1 MTRALTLSCLASLAL
16 VACGDERPVLT
27 DEDGGPPPAD
37 MTMADLGPDV
47 PDAAMDAGTPDLG
60 PPPDMGPP
68 CPIGPAPAPADPTA
82 GEWDRRFY
90 IPGAGG
96 TAPTDV
102 LAVAVDDDDVV
113 YVGGHFSHGNDIP
126 AQNVVAW
133 EDGVGFTALG
143 DGLAG
148 DVVELELHPSS
159 GDLWA
164 IVRDAGDHA
173 IHRWDGSAWSLEHE
187 SPGFLNALA
196 FAPDG
201 TLFVGGSFDAI
212 DGEAV
217 SNLAAFVG
225 GTWRSIGGV
234 SPDGQVLAILAEADG
249 ICIGG
254 RFSNVGA
261 TEATSVA
268 CHDRTSW
275 SARSLPTPGYEVRVL
290 ARDSG
295 GALLAGGHFDLDPR
309 DSEDGGSIARWD
321 GTEWGLMGQG
331 FVGSIGPGYV
341 DVIQVVGDIV
351 YAAGSFRASG
361 ATEVNS
367 VSRFESGAWGNIGGA
382 YAEVGFGIETNN
394 VFDGATT
401 SGGQLVIGGR
411 FTRVGSMLASHV
423 AIWDETFEWS
433 TLEKPAGAA
442 AGVGGFVDALAA
454 RGPCEMYAGGEFQ
467 YVGGVAARN
476 VVRVTPAGPE
486 PLGAGPVGVVRALA
500 VAEDGTVYAG
510 GDLVDGNLVRY
521 EGGPTWP
528 MVGGG
533 VDGAVAAL
541 LVASDG
547 RLWVG
552 GDFTEVGG
560 GTAAE
565 HIAVWDGTDWAVPAG
580 GVDGPVRALLELA
593 DGTIVVGGDFDQ
605 AGAVA
610 VVNIAGWDGTEW
622 SAFGEGLPADI
633 GRGVRSLAF
642 FEGQLVA
649 GGTFSSLPDADGAG
663 IATWT
668 GTAWESVGDGFFS
681 PFSFSPTYVND
692 LAVVGD
698 ALFATGHNLPTAAG
712 AEDTRL
718 AVFRDGSWAPFGE
731 LTDISEAMV
740 ATPSA
745 LWVGGTFTRAGP
757 IPAVG
762 LASFEFD

>member
-16 VACGDERPVLT
+16 AACGDERPVLT
-27 DEDGGPPPAD
+27 DEDGGPSPTD
-37 MTMADLGPDV
+37 MTLADLGPD
-47 PDAAMDAGTPDLG
+47 PDASMDAGTPDLG

-68 CPIGPAPAPADPTA
+68 CPIGPDPAPTDPTA

-90 IPGAGG
+90 LPGVGG

-102 LAVAVDDDDVV
+102 LSVAIDADDVV

-126 AQNVVAW
+126 AQNVVSW
-133 EDGVGFTALG
+133 EDGVGFTPLG
-143 DGLAG
+143 DGLPG
-148 DVVELELHPSS
+148 DVVELEIHPTT
-159 GDLWA
+159 GDVWA
-164 IVRDAGDHA
+164 IVRELGHG
-173 IHRWDGSAWSLEHE
+173 IYRWDGSAWSLEHE

-201 TLFVGGSFDAI
+201 TLIVGGSFDAI
-212 DGEAV
+212 DGESV
-217 SNLAAFVG
+217 SNLAAYRGGSWLPVG
-225 GTWRSIGGV
+225 GA
-234 SPDGQVLAILAEADG
+234 SPDEQVLFILAEADSL
-249 ICIGG
+249 CIGG

-261 TEATSVA
+261 TEAISVA
-268 CHDRTSW
+268 CHDGSSW
-275 SARSLPTPGYEVRVL
+275 SARSLPVPGYEVRVL
-290 ARDSG
+290 ARDSS
-295 GALLAGGHFDLDPR
+295 GALLAGGHFDLDPG
-309 DSEDGGSIARWD
+309 DGEDGGSIARWD

-341 DVIQVVGDIV
+341 DVIQVVGDLV

-361 ATEVNS
+361 ATDVNS

-382 YAEVGFGIETNN
+382 FAEVGFGIETNN

-401 SGGQLVIGGR
+401 STGKLLIGGR

-423 AIWDETFEWS
+423 ALWDETFAWS
-433 TLEKPAGAA
+433 TLEKPTGGA

-454 RGPCEMYAGGEFQ
+454 RGPCELYAGGEFN
-467 YVGGVAARN
+467 YVGTEPARN
-476 VVRVTPAGPE
+476 VVRVTPTGPE
-486 PLGAGPVGVVRALA
+486 AMGAGPVGVVRALA

-510 GDLVDGNLVRY
+510 GDLADGNLVQY
-521 EGGPTWP
+521 QGGATWP

-533 VDGAVAAL
+533 VNGAVAVL

-552 GDFTEVGG
+552 GDFTEVGSG
-560 GTAAE
+560 VAAE

-593 DGTIVVGGDFDQ
+593 DGTIVAGGAFEQ
-605 AGAVA
+605 AGATPA
-610 VVNIAGWDGTEW
+610 INIASWDGAEW
-622 SAFGEGLPADI
+622 SAYGDGLPADLS

-642 FEGQLVA
+642 FEGQIVA
-649 GGTFSSLPDADGAG
+649 GGQFLSLPDADGAG

-668 GTAWESVGDGFFS
+668 GSAWETVGDGLFS
-681 PFSFSPTYVND
+681 PYTFSPASPNALV
-692 LAVVGD
+692 VVGD
-698 ALFATGHNLPTAAG
+698 ALFATGNNIAATDG
-712 AEDTRL
+712 GEDTRL
-718 AVFRDGSWAPFGE
+718 VVYRGGSWAAFGE
-731 LTDISEAMV
+731 LTDVSEAMV
-740 ATPSA
+740 ATPEA

-762 LASFEFD
+762 LASFLFD